1 MTIYKMMN
9 EQNEPTVL
17 SGTANTYEPV
27 TEESL
32 KAMMRNPKYWKQQD
46 PALLKRVE
54 EGFKRLYK

>member
-9 EQNEPTVL
+9 DQSEPTVL
-17 SGTANTYEPV
+17 SASSPNYEPV
-27 TEESL
+27 SEDSL
-32 KAMMRNPKYWKQQD
+32 RKMMQNPKYWKEQD